1 MPKNGRREENGLY
14 MTRVVGHL
22 LFTGLLALSVGLSD
36 ARADHLYLHSPYD
49 VEQGKLEATY
59 FLDAILNT
67 PIATFGPLPREGLL
81 LHTASLSYGLTDRWS
96 IEGFMDFVEP
106 TRGGKNQFTYVD
118 SKFHTLYRVLDR
130 EGYLPAVGLLVGYT
144 VPRRQFTHSDR
155 LEVQLLTESRT
166 ERWMIRLN
174 PTVIAD
180 AQNTKFGYE
189 AGLYGFWRQTVRL
202 GLESFSNIG
211 PLRPSQQGLVQHS
224 VGPAV
229 QFEWGRISWDLGIQF
244 GLNNFS
250 DDVAIKS
257 IIDFHF

>member
-1 MPKNGRREENGLY
+1 MI
-14 MTRVVGHL
+14 RVLGHL
-22 LFTGLLALSVGLSD
+22 LFAGLLVLSVGFSD

-49 VEQGKLEATY
+49 VEQGKVEATY

-67 PIATFGPLPREGLL
+67 TLPNFGPLPREGLL
-81 LHTASLSYGLTDRWS
+81 VHTTSLSYGLTDRWS
-96 IEGFMDFVEP
+96 LEGFVDFVEP
-106 TRGGKNQFTYVD
+106 TRKGTDQFTYVD

-130 EGYLPAVGLLVGYT
+130 DGYLPAAGLLVGYT
-144 VPRRQFTHSDR
+144 VPQRRFTHSDR

-174 PTVIAD
+174 PTVLVD

-189 AGLYGFWRQTVRL
+189 TGLYGFWQRTVRF
-202 GLESFSNIG
+202 GVESFSNIG

-224 VGPAV
+224 VGPSV
-229 QFEWGRISWDLGIQF
+229 QFEWGNISWDVGIQF
-244 GLNNFS
+244 GLNDRS
-250 DDVAIKS
+250 DRTAVKS